1 MLNNKW
7 KARNVPDVHFTC
19 IVRPVMRRIGW
30 QVSNFVRPGLTE
42 DWASILSQVD
52 LLLGNVAVSE
62 REFEEIVQQA

>member
-1 MLNNKW
+1 
-7 KARNVPDVHFTC
+7 
-19 IVRPVMRRIGW
+19 MRRIGW